1 MKTVFADTN
10 VLVYAA
16 DSSQGRKHEVASDV
30 LWRLG
35 PSRLVVSSQV
45 LSEYAN
51 VLTHPRKRGLTG
63 AVASGYLRDVWDSL
77 RVIHV
82 GEDVVLGALEA
93 VDRWG
98 MPYYDAQIW
107 AAAALNDIPLILSE
121 DFPSGATLGGVRFVN
136 PFEPGFDVEAL

>member
-10 VLVYAA
+10 VLVYAM
-16 DSSQGRKHEVASDV
+16 DSGQGRKHEVASDV

-35 PSRLVVSSQV
+35 RSRLVVSSQV

-63 AVASGYLRDVWDSL
+63 AEASGHLRDAWDSL
-77 RVIHV
+77 TVVDV

-98 MPYYDAQIW
+98 MPFYDAQIW
-107 AAAALNDIPLILSE
+107 AAAALNGIPIVLSE
-121 DFPSGATLGGVRFVN
+121 DFPSGAILGGVRFVN
-136 PFEPGFDVEAL
+136 PFEPGFDLASI

>member
-1 MKTVFADTN
+1 MRIVFADTN
-10 VLVYAA
+10 VLVYAT
-16 DSSQGRKHEVASDV
+16 DSGQGRKHEVASDV

-35 PSRLVVSSQV
+35 RRRLVVSSQV

-51 VLTHPRKRGLTG
+51 VLTHPRKTGLTG
-63 AVASGYLRDVWDSL
+63 AVASGHLRDAWDSL

-82 GEDVVLGALEA
+82 GEDVVLAALEA

-107 AAAALNDIPLILSE
+107 AAAALNGISVVLSE

-136 PFEPGFDVEAL
+136 PFEPGFDLQSL